1 MSIRITEYLYSGT
14 NGEFVEF
21 TNVGSTSIDMAGWSF
36 DDSDRIPGAT
46 NLSSFG
52 TVQPGESVLL
62 LESADVA
69 GFRTAWNLAA
79 TVKIIGGNL
88 NNLGRN
94 DEINLFDGSSALID
108 RLSYGDES
116 FPGTIR
122 TQNRSGWVSPD
133 GLGLNDI
140 TKWVLS
146 AVGDDQNSVTSAGND
161 IGSPGVAIF
170 PDPPTG
176 AVPTIQA
183 AAATPFLKVPATGG
197 GVVSGVINSATD
209 PARLFGINLT
219 IADEDTDISALTVT
233 ATSSNPAVVPTVNLT
248 GSGTSRNLKITP
260 VGVGLT
266 DITVTVSDGENAANY
281 VIQYGASAAPTRPS
295 TRFHTG
301 ASDAST
307 AVAIDSDYMLV
318 ADDEDQ
324 TIRLYDRA
332 KSGLPLAAFDFT
344 SNLNLSDVSGSGRPR
359 EVDIEGSTRVGNRI
373 YWIASHSNSSGGSAR
388 PNRYRV
394 FTTDLAGSGT
404 SASLSYVGHFANLRP
419 QLIAWGDANGY
430 NFTTS
435 AATGVIPEAPTLDG
449 FNIEGLTLA
458 PDNTTGYVAFRAPNV
473 PTTNRTK
480 ALIAPIANF
489 TELATGAAAQANIG
503 SPIELD
509 LGGRGIRSIDRN
521 DNNEYLIVAGPA
533 DQATGTAPKDF
544 RLYTWS
550 GNAADV
556 PVLRSNN
563 LTLLNVDGSFE
574 SIVAVPAS
582 LQRGAR
588 VQLLVDNGDTD
599 FYANGEIAKDLTDNL
614 QKFRSEYITLGR
626 AIINGTSGQ
635 DTLIG
640 TSDDDRITGLAGAD
654 TLTGDDGADLFV
666 YNRFADRGDRITD
679 FTVGED
685 QIVLTRLFQNLG
697 LSLTYQEAISGGYLS
712 YQRRQTIQ
720 GSDTILRLDR
730 DGFAGRQSSTPL
742 VELRGIE
749 LAAINNAA
757 NFVI

>member
-14 NGEFVEF
+14 NGEFAEL
-21 TNVGSTSIDMAGWSF
+21 TNVGLTPVDMTGWSF
-36 DDSDRIPGAT
+36 DDKERIPGAT
-46 NLSSFG
+46 NLSAFG

-62 LESADVA
+62 IESADVT

-94 DEINLFDGSSALID
+94 DEINVFDSSSNLID
-108 RLSYGDES
+108 RLTYDDEA

-122 TQNRSGWVSPD
+122 AQNRSGWVDVD

-140 TKWVLS
+140 AQWRLS
-146 AVGDDQNSVTSAGND
+146 TVGDAQNSIASTGND

-170 PDPPTG
+170 SDPPTG

-183 AAATPFLKVPATGG
+183 AAATPFLNVPTTGS
-197 GVVSGVINSATD
+197 GVVSGVINDATD
-209 PARLFGINLT
+209 PARQFGIDFT

-248 GSGTSRNLKITP
+248 GSGASRNLKITP

-266 DITVTVSDGENAANY
+266 DITVTVSDGENTADY

-307 AVAIDSDYMLV
+307 AVAIDSTYMLV

-324 TIRLYDRA
+324 TIRLYDRTQ
-332 KSGLPLAAFDFT
+332 SGLPLAGFDFT
-344 SNLNLSDVSGSGRPR
+344 GNLNLTDVSGSGRPR

-373 YWIASHSNSSGGSAR
+373 YWIGSHSNSSGGSSR

-394 FTTDLAGSGT
+394 FTTDLAGSGAG
-404 SASLSYVGHFANLRP
+404 ASLNYVGHFENLRS
-419 QLIAWGDANGY
+419 QLISWGDANGY
-430 NFTTS
+430 NFTAS

-473 PTTNRTK
+473 PTANRTQ
-480 ALIAPIANF
+480 ALIAPISNF
-489 TELATGAAAQANIG
+489 TEVATGAAAQANIG
-503 SPIELD
+503 APIELN
-509 LGGRGIRSIDRN
+509 LGGRGIRSIERN
-521 DNNEYLIVAGPA
+521 SNNEYLIVAGPS
-533 DQATGTAPKDF
+533 DQATGIAPKDF
-544 RLYTWS
+544 RLYTWTGIAS
-550 GNAADV
+550 DA
-556 PVLRSNN
+556 PVLRGNN
-563 LTLLNVDGSFE
+563 LTALNVNGSFE
-574 SIVAVPAS
+574 SIVEIPAS
-582 LQRGAR
+582 LKRGAR
-588 VQLLVDNGDTD
+588 VQLLVDNGDAD
-599 FYANGEIAKDLTDNL
+599 FYGTGDEAKELTDNL
-614 QKFRSEYITLGR
+614 QKFRSESITLGR
-626 AIINGTSGQ
+626 AIITGTSGQ
-635 DTLIG
+635 DTLTG
-640 TSDDDRITGLAGAD
+640 TSDDDRITGLADAD
-654 TLTGDDGADLFV
+654 RLAGGEGADLFV
-666 YNRFADRGDRITD
+666 YNRFADRGDQITD
-679 FTVGED
+679 FAVGED
-685 QIVLTRLFQNLG
+685 QVVLTRLFQNLG

-712 YQRRQTIQ
+712 FQRRQTIQ
-720 GSDTILRLDR
+720 GSDTILRIDR

-742 VELRGIE
+742 IEFRGVEM
-749 LAAINNAA
+749 AAINNAA